1 MTSFGRRQSGTTLL
15 PDAAEPTRAPRMHSG
30 RNPWDIY
37 GLPLPRRPPF
47 GPELSLNILVV
58 GSSPT
63 RPTNQNKHLD

>member
-37 GLPLPRRPPF
+37 GLRLPRRAPF
-47 GPELSLNILVV
+47 RPELSLNLWVCA
-58 GSSPT
+58 SPSIT
-63 RPTNQNKHLD
+63 TL